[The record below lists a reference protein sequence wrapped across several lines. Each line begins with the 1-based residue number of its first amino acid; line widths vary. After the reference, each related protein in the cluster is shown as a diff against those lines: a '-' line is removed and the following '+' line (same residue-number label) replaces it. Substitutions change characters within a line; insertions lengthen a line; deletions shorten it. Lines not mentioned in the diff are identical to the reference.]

1 MPTEDLEAN
10 FSAYIQDTLS
20 KKIPQKEPDA
30 FILQCHA
37 FTSYT
42 FEKLRINWRES
53 VGESMPPSKRSV

>member
-42 FEKLRINWRES
+42 FEKLRINWREYAT
-53 VGESMPPSKRSV
+53 K